1 MIGIVVTGHGNFAT
15 GLTSSVKLIA
25 GMPEKYV
32 AVDFVQEDSTDDL
45 TSHLKAAFEQLAGC
59 EGGIL
64 VFTDLMGGS
73 PFKMS
78 VELSVALKD
87 KYKIRVVTGTNLGM
101 LIEANMSRGFM
112 EDVDS
117 LADMAIETGKQQLMK
132 YVYTEHTA
140 ADEASDSDGI

>member
-32 AVDFVQEDSTDDL
+32 PVDFRQEDSTDDL
-45 TSHLKAAFEQLAGC
+45 VAHLKDAFSSLKDCKE
-59 EGGIL
+59 GIL
-64 VFTDLMGGS
+64 VFSDLVGGS

-78 VELSVALKD
+78 VELAVKLAD
-87 KYKIRVVTGTNLGM
+87 TYKIRVVSGTNLGM
-101 LIEANMSRGFM
+101 LIEANMSRGFV

-117 LADMAIETGKQQLMK
+117 LADMAVETGKQQLMK
-132 YVYTEHTA
+132 YVYTERKEEEA
-140 ADEASDSDGI
+140 ADGGI

>member
-1 MIGIVVTGHGNFAT
+1 MIGIVITGHGNFAT

-25 GMPEKYV
+25 GMPEKYIP
-32 AVDFVQEDSTDDL
+32 VDFVQENSTDDL
-45 TSHLKAAFEQLAGC
+45 TKHLKDAFEKLSDC

-78 VELSVALKD
+78 VELSVSLQD
-87 KYKIRVVTGTNLGM
+87 KYKIRVVSGTNLGM

-117 LADMAIETGKQQLMK
+117 LADMAIETGKQQLIK
-132 YVYTEHTA
+132 YTYTERTQE
-140 ADEASDSDGI
+140 EAPDNGI